1 MTSKE
6 YNSFHSIEEREF
18 NRLSGLDR
26 LEYIVKKFP
35 IGMSVD
41 IRVGEPSTMPV
52 DRSALKGTVVGFHK
66 SGISI
71 TYVRDGS
78 AKIYTEVPYQE
89 ETIPNS
95 PIPDCNVTVMIDGKL
110 ESYYPLWAYPD
121 LSKIRN
127 EKLERIGI

>member
-18 NRLSGLDR
+18 NKLNGLDR
-26 LEYIVKKFP
+26 LKYILEKFP

-41 IRVGEPSTMPV
+41 IRVGKTDTMPV
-52 DRSALKGTVVGFHK
+52 DRQALKGIVIGFHK

-71 TYVRDGS
+71 TSVRDGS
-78 AKIYTEVPYQE
+78 AKIYTEMPYQE
-89 ETIPNS
+89 ETIPNT

-121 LSKIRN
+121 LAKIRN
-127 EKLERIGI
+127 EKLEKIGI